1 MKLKTIYIF
10 FLNSKELSLS
20 EYTVLNYL
28 YSGQTSICARF
39 NIISTILTLSVS
51 LPGWGHP
58 DKGCPDHSDKV
69 KDSEPEPTDDPCGGD
84 SYTYN
89 DNSRMPTQQTVT
101 VDWDWFYCPQSKKCI
116 HQIGRCNKIPH
127 PECTFKSETTGETI
141 AEDEV
146 GCDYISKGLTSNSAT
161 YQCQSRSHNE
171 KSDAVLSTVWNWT
184 NGDFMPNQTVI
195 PAGTIVNIKATRC
208 DGVKECFDDSDDEAW
223 CGKMELYET
232 ILIGKNL
239 LTLSAFFFAFSAIY
253 FFRRGLEMIFMAR
266 QRCLKVALQSN
277 ALR

>member
-1 MKLKTIYIF
+1 MKLKKYIF
-10 FLNSKELSLS
+10 FLLLNLILNFKKELSLS

-39 NIISTILTLSVS
+39 NIMSTILTLSVS
-51 LPGWGHP
+51 LPDWGYP
-58 DKGCPDHSDKV
+58 DIGCPDHSDKV
-69 KDSEPEPTDDPCGGD
+69 KDSNPDTPDDPCGAD
-84 SYTYN
+84 TYTYY
-89 DNSRMPTQQTVT
+89 DEFGDQRTAV

-116 HQIGRCNKIPH
+116 HQIGRCDKIPH
-127 PECTFKSETTGETI
+127 HACTFKNETT

-146 GCDYISKGLTSNSAT
+146 GCNYVARGLTSNSAT
-161 YQCQSRSHNE
+161 HECQSGSHNE
-171 KSDAVLSTVWNWT
+171 KSDAVLSTVYNWNEV
-184 NGDFMPNQTVI
+184 NGERIGDQFNVAVI

-239 LTLSAFFFAFSAIY
+239 LTLSAFFCFIFHV
-253 FFRRGLEMIFMAR
+253 FFM
-266 QRCLKVALQSN
+266 
-277 ALR
+277 